1 MPVFVLVLFLSYQDS
16 TMIRIYKRVDDI
28 SFLFAITSFCFH
40 FKLIPFFGYVHRF
53 AKTSISFE
61 FITIVELL
69 LPSSFMYPILQ
80 KLYECVTPSILW
92 HLLLIHDIFSV
103 QALQPDVGKKGP
115 TDSTRSL
122 IMHGSYCLN
131 WSISIARSIS
141 IDICRP

>member
-1 MPVFVLVLFLSYQDS
+1 MLMSFSSVTYFSSLSHACICASIISFLSRK

-40 FKLIPFFGYVHRF
+40 FKLILFFGYVHRF

-80 KLYECVTPSILW
+80 KLCECVTPSILW

-103 QALQPDVGKKGP
+103 QALQPDVGIK
-115 TDSTRSL
+115 
-122 IMHGSYCLN
+122 
-131 WSISIARSIS
+131 
-141 IDICRP
+141 